1 MNPVVVTPPVNLP
14 VTLAEAKD
22 QCRAKD
28 YADDDAFLTSAISR
42 GTSWAETRMGR
53 ALITREYRGFLDCWP
68 WDHRWSG
75 IIPTP
80 NAIFQNSAYYPNSGQ
95 VDQRSV
101 ELPMPVLQSV
111 THVITYDD
119 SDTPTTLDPSQYYVD
134 TASFVGR
141 IVRRNS
147 ATWPIPARTANGI
160 ELQWVAGYGDD
171 STTVPDDI
179 RAAILF
185 MIDHFYENRSA
196 VVGVEARDSS
206 TPLPMGVDYMVLPY
220 RVYTF

>member
-1 MNPVVVTPPVNLP
+1 MNPVVVTAPILLP

-22 QCRAKD
+22 QARAKD
-28 YADDDAFLTSAISR
+28 YADDDDFLNSAISR
-42 GTSWAETRMGR
+42 GTSYVELRTGR
-53 ALITREYRGFLDCWP
+53 ALITREYRGFMDCWP
-68 WDHRWSG
+68 WDRSWTS

-80 NAIFQNSAYYPNSGQ
+80 NALYLGRLGSGM
-95 VDQRSV
+95 VDQRAIDI
-101 ELPMPVLQSV
+101 PRPPLQSV

-119 SDTPTTLDPSQYYVD
+119 SDVATTLDPASYYVD

-141 IVRRNS
+141 IVRRNAAS
-147 ATWPIPARTANGI
+147 WACPARTANGI
-160 ELQWVAGYGDD
+160 EIQWIAGYGAD
-171 STTVPDDI
+171 STAVPDNY
-179 RAAILF
+179 RHAILL

-206 TPLPMGVDYMVLPY
+206 TPLPLGLDDMVLPD